1 MSIIR
6 EALRED
12 ILERYDNEEYWDK
25 DLARSVAEDSVIHLS
40 FDEFTA
46 ETVDMCDYELY
57 VLKTLIEDK
66 IDYMENGNRDKADLT
81 KKLNYLKEI
90 M

>member
-12 ILERYDNEEYWDK
+12 ILERYDNEEYWDE
-25 DLARSVAEDSVIHLS
+25 DLARHVAADSVIYLS
-40 FDEFTA
+40 FDEFAA
-46 ETVDMCDYELY
+46 ETVDMCEYELS
-57 VLKTLIEDK
+57 VLMSVIEEN
-66 IDYMENGNRDKADLT
+66 INCMENGNRDKADLT
-81 KKLNYLKEI
+81 KKLNYLKET